1 MFSLAYHAKDDDD
14 DDSYRFDTMK
24 AIFDQA
30 MPELEHQPPKNTEL
44 FKLMYSD
51 GELKPSD
58 CVGALIDIQVCEPFI
73 YC

>member
-1 MFSLAYHAKDDDD
+1 MFSLAYHAKDDDN
-14 DDSYRFDTMK
+14 DSYRFDTMR

-30 MPELEHQPPKNTEL
+30 MPELKRQPPKNIEL